1 MPAPLTLPLS
11 LTRPSAVQPSPNVL
25 AVAGMFGLG
34 LDTQRD
40 LTIIPPFSLTLTGGQ
55 VVFIT
60 GPSGSGKSSLLRL
73 IGDTLKTQP
82 LVRAID
88 LNALDTRIPDHLP
101 LVDTFAHHDLDG
113 SLRFLA
119 LAGLSDAFVLLRTPA
134 ELSEGQRYRLRLAHA
149 LASADLAT
157 CEGSDTMVVL
167 LADEFGAT
175 LDRLTASVIARNL
188 SRLVRQR
195 ACLCLITATTHDDLL
210 ESLDPDLLLEKHLGE
225 RLDLHTRKAREAQP

>member
-1 MPAPLTLPLS
+1 MPATLTLSLS

-25 AVAGMFGLG
+25 TVAGMFGLG

-40 LTIIPPFSLTLTGGQ
+40 MTIIAPFSLTLTSGQ

-73 IGDTLKTQP
+73 ISDALKTQSGA
-82 LVRAID
+82 RAID
-88 LNALDTRIPDHLP
+88 LNVLDTRIPEHLP
-101 LVDTFAHHDLDG
+101 LVDTFAHHDLDS

-149 LASADLAT
+149 LAAADLVT
-157 CEGSDTMVVL
+157 CEGSDTMVVM
-167 LADEFGAT
+167 LADEFGAA
-175 LDRLTASVIARNL
+175 LDRLTAAVIARNL

-195 ACLCLITATTHDDLL
+195 AGLCLVVATTHDDLL

-225 RLDLHTRKAREAQP
+225 RLDLHLREAREVKP